1 MLQKITKRCNQRHMI
16 DVNIQ
21 ENQEDTVD
29 FNAILMP
36 YIEENVPIPR
46 NSKEA
51 LPEMTSE
58 DEVLLRA
65 QTIKEISDITG
76 EQIAPDAKDMHDA
89 EKLAKD
95 MVENPAKKQ
104 DYSIYPNT
112 TIAFLAGMV
121 GSMNHMIVKDLAEL
135 KLYVVNKLVDIVENS
150 ENPKEQIAALR
161 SIGEVDGVDA
171 FKKKTEVTHKIESM
185 EEVEKEVLLM
195 LAELKQK
202 ALTKPKNE
210 TIDAEYTMSKKD
222 IDELQTEVKE
232 YVGEY
237 KVETDARDK
246 TKTDE

>member
-1 MLQKITKRCNQRHMI
+1 MQEQNT
-16 DVNIQ
+16 Q
-21 ENQEDTVD
+21 ENQEDAVD

-36 YIEENVPIPR
+36 HIEENVPIPK

-76 EQIAPDAKDMHDA
+76 EQIAPDAKDMHIA

-121 GSMNHMIVKDLAEL
+121 GSMNHMIVKDLADL

-150 ENPKEQIAALR
+150 DNAKEQITALR

-171 FKKKTEVTHKIESM
+171 FKRKTEVIHKIETM
-185 EEVEKEVLLM
+185 EEVEKELLAM
-195 LAELKQK
+195 LSELKQK
-202 ALTKPKNE
+202 ALTKAAPQ
-210 TIDAEYTMSKKD
+210 TIDAEIIEDDT
-222 IDELQTEVKE
+222 TE
-232 YVGEY
+232 
-237 KVETDARDK
+237 TNS
-246 TKTDE
+246 